1 MPFGHK
7 SMNLGANSDMK
18 FEIELE
24 PRNKEPRRASEPK
37 ELPKRAL
44 IVHDEPTM
52 RVLIQDVLASADT
65 EAVVLGESVRAE
77 EHYHAEKFD
86 VIFIGLNGP
95 TDGNELVKKIRKS
108 GFNWKTPIIV
118 ISDDPRPGALPEGF
132 AAGATFFVYKPIDRA
147 HLNRLIRVTHGT
159 IEHEIRRF
167 RRVPVTAKVR
177 VRSGNAELMGETV
190 DLSLNGA
197 LISAPQTFPR
207 GAAVEVSLYLGG
219 EMNPIVGRGRVIR
232 VLNDNQMAILLEH
245 LPREGNGRLQEYLL
259 PKIGVEESQAKLP
272 ADSSP

>member
-1 MPFGHK
+1 
-7 SMNLGANSDMK
+7 MK

-24 PRNKEPRRASEPK
+24 PRNIDARPVSATKESQ
-37 ELPKRAL
+37 KRAL
-44 IVHDEPTM
+44 IINDEPTLCT
-52 RVLIQDVLASADT
+52 LIQDVLESADT
-65 EAVVLGESVRAE
+65 EAVVLGESVHAE

-86 VIFIGLNGP
+86 VIFIGLSGP
-95 TDGNELVKKIRKS
+95 ADGIELVKKIRKS

-118 ISDDPRPGALPEGF
+118 ISDDPSPGALPEGF
-132 AAGATFFVYKPIDRA
+132 AAGATFLVYKPIDRA

-167 RRVPVTAKVR
+167 RRVPVNVKVR
-177 VRSGNAELMGETV
+177 VRSGSTELAGETL

-207 GAAVEVSLYLGG
+207 GAAVEVSLYLSG
-219 EMNPIVGRGRVIR
+219 EMNPIIGRGRVVRI
-232 VLNDNQMAILLEH
+232 LNENQMAILLDY

-259 PKIGVEESQAKLP
+259 PKIEEIESQAKFQ
-272 ADSSP
+272 ADASL